1 MNWKTER
8 NAYDIDIQ
16 NNTATFDVRS
26 KCDRASEKFTI
37 DLDDF
42 DAVNKY
48 LWRLQFNNVKKT
60 RTFINSHDDTLIQ
73 AIASKYTYAHNSNMP
88 LIIGR
93 LKSKVNDFR
102 KDNLII
108 KSRLEDKPVKSLTYS
123 RAKLE
128 SLSGYLHVSSWR
140 EDEGT
145 VYCAQITAHTECL
158 INLRVKKTFK
168 DTKYLYA
175 EKRAIYAAYLFEK
188 MFYGED
194 FSEEEYARKEEAFKV
209 LDKAERA
216 EVEDAI
222 VEQLEKLRLA
232 RKKIDNYYQS
242 QTLAAKLAS
251 GEVIVRP
258 DWKVGDVEKSYDVVV
273 EPEPELEPALEPEPE
288 PESEPEPECSV
299 DDYTIECSKKL
310 LNTIHQTKGTHSFV
324 HVRMQNKDSDT
335 WTAIASTPNNPGA
348 FNATFGGEKHPSAK
362 AMAVYAAY
370 LFEKLVYGD
379 NFPKAEYNRKLEV
392 IKTLSAKDIEFVN
405 SKVAGK
411 LEKVYTVL
419 KEMASEK
426 SAESNE
432 PLSANKIEKSTYE
445 LLEQIKQ
452 TSSKEDALETA
463 ATVNEP
469 TEKYPDIFGNQ
480 EVQQAIA
487 EMKQKP
493 SLFQRIKNWFAN

>member
-60 RTFINSHDDTLIQ
+60 RTFINSHGDTLIQ

-175 EKRAIYAAYLFEK
+175 EKRTIYAAYLFEK

-209 LDKAERA
+209 LDKAERD
-216 EVEDAI
+216 EVEGAI

-258 DWKVGDVEKSYDVVV
+258 DWKIGDVESIKS
-273 EPEPELEPALEPEPE
+273 ESAEPEPE
-288 PESEPEPECSV
+288 PEPELAAV
-299 DDYTIECSKKL
+299 DYTIKCSKQL
-310 LNTIHQTKGTHSFV
+310 LNLIHLNDSKDRYSHVFCSRTGEYPSWGVNMTLTNQQNVGTVKFSEL
-324 HVRMQNKDSDT
+324 RYDD
-335 WTAIASTPNNPGA
+335 
-348 FNATFGGEKHPSAK
+348 AK
-362 AMAVYAAY
+362 AMAIYAAY
-370 LFEKLVYGD
+370 LFEKLAYGD
-379 NFPKAEYNRKLEV
+379 NFPITEYNRKLDV
-392 IKTLSAKDIEFVN
+392 IKTLSTEDIEFVN
-405 SKVAGK
+405 EMVAPK
-411 LEKVYTVL
+411 LEKVYTIL

-426 SAESNE
+426 SNACE
-432 PLSANKIEKSTYE
+432 PPQEVDAEKSADE
-445 LLEQIKQ
+445 FLEQIKQ
-452 TSSKEDALETA
+452 APLKEDAPETTA
-463 ATVNEP
+463 VDDEL
-469 TEKYPDIFGNQ
+469 FL
-480 EVQQAIA
+480 
-487 EMKQKP
+487 P
-493 SLFQRIKNWFAN
+493 SVLSVLRFQNVTN

>member
-8 NAYDIDIQ
+8 NAYDVDIQ

-175 EKRAIYAAYLFEK
+175 ETRTIYAAYLFEK

-209 LDKAERA
+209 LDKVERA

-242 QTLAAKLAS
+242 QTLTAKLAS
-251 GEVIVRP
+251 GEIIVRP
-258 DWKVGDVEKSYDVVV
+258 DWKIGDAESDEGTSV
-273 EPEPELEPALEPEPE
+273 EPEPELEP
-288 PESEPEPECSV
+288 EPEPECSV

-310 LNTIHQTKGTHSFV
+310 LNTIHQTKGARSFV

-348 FNATFGGEKHPSAK
+348 FNATFSGEKHPSAK

-379 NFPKAEYNRKLEV
+379 NFPNTEYNRKLDV
-392 IKTLSAKDIEFVN
+392 IKTLSTEDIEFVN
-405 SKVAGK
+405 EMVAPK
-411 LEKVYTVL
+411 LEKVYTIL
-419 KEMASEK
+419 KELASDK
-426 SAESNE
+426 PAESNE
-432 PLSANKIEKSTYE
+432 PLIDYE
-445 LLEQIKQ
+445 IGRSKDAVFEQIKP
-452 TSSKEDALETA
+452 TPLKEDALETA
-463 ATVNEP
+463 AVDDELFAERFKRIEIPERN
-469 TEKYPDIFGNQ
+469 KLAI
-480 EVQQAIA
+480 QQAIA

>member
-1 MNWKTER
+1 MNLKTER
-8 NAYDIDIQ
+8 NVYDIDIQ

-26 KCDRASEKFTI
+26 KCERASEKFTI

-48 LWRLQFNNVKKT
+48 LWRLKFNNVKKT

-175 EKRAIYAAYLFEK
+175 EKRTIYAAYLFEK

-258 DWKVGDVEKSYDVVV
+258 DWKAGNVEESEDVVV
-273 EPEPELEPALEPEPE
+273 EPEPEPEPE
-288 PESEPEPECSV
+288 PEHIT
-299 DDYTIECSKKL
+299 DDYTIKCSKQL
-310 LNTIHQTKGTHSFV
+310 LNLIHLNDSKDRYSHVFCSRTGEYPSWGVNMTLTNQQNVGTVKFSEL
-324 HVRMQNKDSDT
+324 RYAD
-335 WTAIASTPNNPGA
+335 
-348 FNATFGGEKHPSAK
+348 AK

-379 NFPKAEYNRKLEV
+379 NLPKAEYNRKLEV

-405 SKVAGK
+405 AKVAGK
-411 LEKVYTVL
+411 LEKVYTIL
-419 KEMASEK
+419 KELASEK
-426 SAESNE
+426 SAENSA
-432 PLSANKIEKSTYE
+432 PLSTYKIEKSTDE

-452 TSSKEDALETA
+452 TPLRDDALETA
-463 ATVNEP
+463 AVDDELFAERFKRIEIPERN
-469 TEKYPDIFGNQ
+469 KLAI
-480 EVQQAIA
+480 QQAIA

-493 SLFQRIKNWFAN
+493 SLFQRIKNWFTN

>member
-1 MNWKTER
+1 
-8 NAYDIDIQ
+8 
-16 NNTATFDVRS
+16 
-26 KCDRASEKFTI
+26 
-37 DLDDF
+37 
-42 DAVNKY
+42 
-48 LWRLQFNNVKKT
+48 
-60 RTFINSHDDTLIQ
+60 
-73 AIASKYTYAHNSNMP
+73 MP

-175 EKRAIYAAYLFEK
+175 EKRTIYAAYLFEK

-209 LDKAERA
+209 LDKVERA

-242 QTLAAKLAS
+242 QTLAAKLES

-258 DWKVGDVEKSYDVVV
+258 DWKIGNVEKSDDVVV
-273 EPEPELEPALEPEPE
+273 EPEPEPQPQPEPE
-288 PESEPEPECSV
+288 LATV
-299 DDYTIECSKKL
+299 DYTIKCSKHL
-310 LNTIHQTKGTHSFV
+310 LNSAHQKRNTNEFV
-324 HVRMQNKDSDT
+324 HVSHAVLKSGLRWVSVGSLPKR
-335 WTAIASTPNNPGA
+335 NNI
-348 FNATFGGEKHPSAK
+348 FNVTFTEVNYTDAR
-362 AMAVYAAY
+362 AMAIYSAY

-379 NFPKAEYNRKLEV
+379 NFPKTEYNRKLEV
-392 IKTLSAKDIEFVN
+392 IKTLSTKEIGFVN
-405 SKVAGK
+405 ERVAGK

-426 SAESNE
+426 SVESNE
-432 PLSANKIEKSTYE
+432 HLSTYKIEKSTDE
-445 LLEQIKQ
+445 LLKQIKQ
-452 TSSKEDALETA
+452 TPLKEDALETLA
-463 ATVNEP
+463 SEACAV
-469 TEKYPDIFGNQ
+469 
-480 EVQQAIA
+480 
-487 EMKQKP
+487 
-493 SLFQRIKNWFAN
+493 

>member
-8 NAYDIDIQ
+8 NAYDVDIQ

-145 VYCAQITAHTECL
+145 VYCAQITAHTKCL

-175 EKRAIYAAYLFEK
+175 ENRTIYAAYLFEK

-258 DWKVGDVEKSYDVVV
+258 DWKAGNVEESEDVVV
-273 EPEPELEPALEPEPE
+273 EPEPEPEPKPQLEPELAA
-288 PESEPEPECSV
+288 V
-299 DDYTIECSKKL
+299 DYTIKCSKHL
-310 LNTIHQTKGTHSFV
+310 LNSAHQKRNTDEFV
-324 HVRMQNKDSDT
+324 HVNHAVLKSGSRWVSVGSLPKRNNIFNVTFTEGNYTDARAV
-335 WTAIASTPNNPGA
+335 AIYS
-348 FNATFGGEKHPSAK
+348 
-362 AMAVYAAY
+362 AY
-370 LFEKLVYGD
+370 LFEKLVYGN
-379 NFPKAEYNRKLEV
+379 NFPKTEYNRKLEV
-392 IKTLSAKDIEFVN
+392 IKTLSTKEIEFVN
-405 SKVAGK
+405 ERVAGK

-419 KEMASEK
+419 KELASEK
-426 SAESNE
+426 TAKSNE
-432 PLSANKIEKSTYE
+432 PLSTCKIEKSADE
-445 LLEQIKQ
+445 LLEKIKQ
-452 TSSKEDALETA
+452 TPSEDKTIDSVEVMMKSTD
-463 ATVNEP
+463 EFIDQFSRP
-469 TEKYPDIFGNQ
+469 

>member
-1 MNWKTER
+1 
-8 NAYDIDIQ
+8 
-16 NNTATFDVRS
+16 
-26 KCDRASEKFTI
+26 
-37 DLDDF
+37 
-42 DAVNKY
+42 
-48 LWRLQFNNVKKT
+48 
-60 RTFINSHDDTLIQ
+60 
-73 AIASKYTYAHNSNMP
+73 MP

-175 EKRAIYAAYLFEK
+175 EKRTIYAAYLFEK

-232 RKKIDNYYQS
+232 RKKIDDYYQS

-258 DWKVGDVEKSYDVVV
+258 DWKVGDVEKSDDAAVK
-273 EPEPELEPALEPEPE
+273 PEPEPE
-288 PESEPEPECSV
+288 PKPEPEHKT
-299 DDYTIECSKKL
+299 DDCTIKCSKQL
-310 LNTIHQTKGTHSFV
+310 LNLIHLNDSKDRYAHVFCSRTGEYPSWGVNMTLTNQQNVGTVKFSEL
-324 HVRMQNKDSDT
+324 RYAD
-335 WTAIASTPNNPGA
+335 
-348 FNATFGGEKHPSAK
+348 AK

-379 NFPKAEYNRKLEV
+379 SLPKAEYNRKLEV

-405 SKVAGK
+405 AKVAGK
-411 LEKVYTVL
+411 LEKVYTIL
-419 KEMASEK
+419 KELASEK
-426 SAESNE
+426 SAENSA
-432 PLSANKIEKSTYE
+432 PLSTYKSEKSTDE
-445 LLEQIKQ
+445 RLEQIKQ
-452 TSSKEDALETA
+452 TPLRDDALETA
-463 ATVNEP
+463 AVDDELFAERFKRIEIPERN
-469 TEKYPDIFGNQ
+469 KLAIR
-480 EVQQAIA
+480 QAIS
-487 EMKQKP
+487 EIGQKP

>member
-8 NAYDIDIQ
+8 NAYDVDIQ

-60 RTFINSHDDTLIQ
+60 RTFINSHGDTLIQ

-175 EKRAIYAAYLFEK
+175 EKRTIYAAYLFEK

-209 LDKAERA
+209 LDKAERS

-258 DWKVGDVEKSYDVVV
+258 DWKIGNVEKSDDVVV
-273 EPEPELEPALEPEPE
+273 EPEPEPQPQPEPE
-288 PESEPEPECSV
+288 LAAV
-299 DDYTIECSKKL
+299 DYTIKCSKHL
-310 LNTIHQTKGTHSFV
+310 LNSAHQKRNTDEFANVNHAVLKSGSRWISV
-324 HVRMQNKDSDT
+324 GSLPKR
-335 WTAIASTPNNPGA
+335 NNI
-348 FNATFGGEKHPSAK
+348 FNVTFTEGNYTDAR
-362 AMAVYAAY
+362 AMAIYSAY

-379 NFPKAEYNRKLEV
+379 NFPKTEYNRKLEV
-392 IKTLSAKDIEFVN
+392 VKTLSTKEIEFVN
-405 SKVAGK
+405 ERVAGK

-419 KEMASEK
+419 KEMTSEK
-426 SAESNE
+426 SNACE
-432 PLSANKIEKSTYE
+432 PPQEVDAEKSADE
-445 LLEQIKQ
+445 FLEQIKQ
-452 TSSKEDALETA
+452 APLKEDAPETTA
-463 ATVNEP
+463 VDDELFAERFKRIEIPERN
-469 TEKYPDIFGNQ
+469 KLAIQ
-480 EVQQAIA
+480 KAIA
-487 EMKQKP
+487 EIEPKP

>member
-8 NAYDIDIQ
+8 NAYDVDIQ

-145 VYCAQITAHTECL
+145 VYCAQITAYTECL

-175 EKRAIYAAYLFEK
+175 EKRTIYAAYLFEK

-216 EVEDAI
+216 EVEDTI

-232 RKKIDNYYQS
+232 RKKIDNYYQF

-258 DWKVGDVEKSYDVVV
+258 GWKVDDVEKSDDAAVK
-273 EPEPELEPALEPEPE
+273 PEPEPE
-288 PESEPEPECSV
+288 PKPEPEHKT
-299 DDYTIECSKKL
+299 DDCTIKCSKQL
-310 LNTIHQTKGTHSFV
+310 LNLIHLNDSKDRYAHVFCSRTGEYPSWVVNMTLTNQQNVGTVKFSEL
-324 HVRMQNKDSDT
+324 RYAD
-335 WTAIASTPNNPGA
+335 
-348 FNATFGGEKHPSAK
+348 AK

-379 NFPKAEYNRKLEV
+379 NFPKAEYNRKLDV

-419 KEMASEK
+419 KELASEK
-426 SAESNE
+426 SAKSDE
-432 PLSANKIEKSTYE
+432 PLSTYKIEKSTDE
-445 LLEQIKQ
+445 LLK
-452 TSSKEDALETA
+452 
-463 ATVNEP
+463 
-469 TEKYPDIFGNQ
+469 
-480 EVQQAIA
+480 
-487 EMKQKP
+487 
-493 SLFQRIKNWFAN
+493 

>member
-73 AIASKYTYAHNSNMP
+73 VIASKYTYAHNSNMP

-140 EDEGT
+140 EGEGA

-168 DTKYLYA
+168 DTKYLCA
-175 EKRAIYAAYLFEK
+175 EKRTIYAAYLFEK

-194 FSEEEYARKEEAFKV
+194 FSEEEYAHKEEAFKV
-209 LDKAERA
+209 LDKAERS

-222 VEQLEKLRLA
+222 VEQLERLRLA

-258 DWKVGDVEKSYDVVV
+258 DWKAGNVEESEDVVV
-273 EPEPELEPALEPEPE
+273 EPEPE
-288 PESEPEPECSV
+288 SEPEHMT
-299 DDYTIECSKKL
+299 DDYTIKCSKQL
-310 LNTIHQTKGTHSFV
+310 LNLIHLNDSKDRYSHVFCSRTGEYPSWGVNMTLTNQQNVGTVKFSEL
-324 HVRMQNKDSDT
+324 RYAD
-335 WTAIASTPNNPGA
+335 
-348 FNATFGGEKHPSAK
+348 AK

-379 NFPKAEYNRKLEV
+379 NLPKAEYNRKLEV

-405 SKVAGK
+405 AKVAGK

-419 KEMASEK
+419 KELASEK
-426 SAESNE
+426 SAKSDE
-432 PLSANKIEKSTYE
+432 PLSTYKIERSTDE
-445 LLEQIKQ
+445 LLKQIKQ
-452 TSSKEDALETA
+452 TPLKEDALETA
-463 ATVNEP
+463 ATVDEP
-469 TEKYPDIFGNQ
+469 TEKIPRHIWQPRGSKGNRRN
-480 EVQQAIA
+480 ETEA
-487 EMKQKP
+487 
-493 SLFQRIKNWFAN
+493 

>member
-8 NAYDIDIQ
+8 NVYDIDIQ

-26 KCDRASEKFTI
+26 KCDRASEKITI

-60 RTFINSHDDTLIQ
+60 RTFINSHNDTLIQ

-140 EDEGT
+140 EGEGT

-175 EKRAIYAAYLFEK
+175 EKRTIYAAYLFEK

-258 DWKVGDVEKSYDVVV
+258 DWKIGNVEKSDDAVV
-273 EPEPELEPALEPEPE
+273 EPEPE
-288 PESEPEPECSV
+288 PESEPEHIT
-299 DDYTIECSKKL
+299 DDYTIKCSKQL
-310 LNTIHQTKGTHSFV
+310 LNLIHLNDSKDRYSHVFCSRTGEYPSWGVNMTLTNQQNVGTVKFSEL
-324 HVRMQNKDSDT
+324 RYAD
-335 WTAIASTPNNPGA
+335 
-348 FNATFGGEKHPSAK
+348 AK

-370 LFEKLVYGD
+370 LFEKLVYGN

-392 IKTLSAKDIEFVN
+392 IKTLSAKDIEFAN

-419 KEMASEK
+419 KELASEK
-426 SAESNE
+426 SAKSDE
-432 PLSANKIEKSTYE
+432 PLSTYKIEKSTDE
-445 LLEQIKQ
+445 LLKQIKQ
-452 TSSKEDALETA
+452 TSLKEDALETA
-463 ATVNEP
+463 ATVDEP
-469 TEKYPDIFGNQ
+469 TEKYPDIFGNP
-480 EVQQAIA
+480 EVQKAIA

-493 SLFQRIKNWFAN
+493 SLFQRIKN

>member
-1 MNWKTER
+1 M
-8 NAYDIDIQ
+8 
-16 NNTATFDVRS
+16 
-26 KCDRASEKFTI
+26 
-37 DLDDF
+37 
-42 DAVNKY
+42 
-48 LWRLQFNNVKKT
+48 
-60 RTFINSHDDTLIQ
+60 IQ
-73 AIASKYTYAHNSNMP
+73 AIASKYTYAHNSNVP

-175 EKRAIYAAYLFEK
+175 EKRTIYAAYLFEK

-209 LDKAERA
+209 LDKVERA

-258 DWKVGDVEKSYDVVV
+258 DWKVGDVEKSDDAAVK
-273 EPEPELEPALEPEPE
+273 PEPEPE
-288 PESEPEPECSV
+288 PKPEPEHKT
-299 DDYTIECSKKL
+299 DDCTIKCSKQL
-310 LNTIHQTKGTHSFV
+310 LNLIHLNDSKDRYAHVFFSRTGEYPSWGVNMTLTNQQNVGTVKFSEL
-324 HVRMQNKDSDT
+324 RYAD
-335 WTAIASTPNNPGA
+335 
-348 FNATFGGEKHPSAK
+348 AK

-379 NFPKAEYNRKLEV
+379 NLPKAEYNRKLEV

-405 SKVAGK
+405 AKVAGE
-411 LEKVYTVL
+411 LEKVYTIL
-419 KEMASEK
+419 KEMASKKANVCEMSQDFNVEK
-426 SAESNE
+426 SAGEF
-432 PLSANKIEKSTYE
+432 
-445 LLEQIKQ
+445 LEQIKQ
-452 TSSKEDALETA
+452 APLKEDALETA
-463 ATVNEP
+463 AVDDELFAERFKRIEIPERN
-469 TEKYPDIFGNQ
+469 KLAI
-480 EVQQAIA
+480 QQAIS

-493 SLFQRIKNWFAN
+493 SLFQRIKNWFTN

>member
-8 NAYDIDIQ
+8 NAYDVDIQ

-26 KCDRASEKFTI
+26 KFDRASEKFTI

-48 LWRLQFNNVKKT
+48 LWRLQFNNFKKT

-140 EDEGT
+140 EGEGT

-175 EKRAIYAAYLFEK
+175 EKRTIYAAYLFEK

-216 EVEDAI
+216 EVEDTI

-242 QTLAAKLAS
+242 QTLAAKLTS

-258 DWKVGDVEKSYDVVV
+258 DWKAGDVEESEDVV
-273 EPEPELEPALEPEPE
+273 AEPEPE
-288 PESEPEPECSV
+288 PEPEPEHIT
-299 DDYTIECSKKL
+299 DDYTIKCSKQL
-310 LNTIHQTKGTHSFV
+310 LNLIHLNDSKDRYSHVFCSRTGEYLSWGVNMTLTNQQNVGTVKFSEL
-324 HVRMQNKDSDT
+324 RYAD
-335 WTAIASTPNNPGA
+335 
-348 FNATFGGEKHPSAK
+348 AK

-379 NFPKAEYNRKLEV
+379 NLPKAEYNRKLDV
-392 IKTLSAKDIEFVN
+392 IKTLSTEDIEFVN
-405 SKVAGK
+405 EMVAPK
-411 LEKVYTVL
+411 LEKVYTIL
-419 KEMASEK
+419 KELASDK
-426 SAESNE
+426 PAESNE
-432 PLSANKIEKSTYE
+432 PLIDYE
-445 LLEQIKQ
+445 IGRSKDAVFEQIKQ
-452 TSSKEDALETA
+452 TPLRDAVLETA
-463 ATVNEP
+463 TVDDELFAERFKRIEIPERN
-469 TEKYPDIFGNQ
+469 KLAI
-480 EVQQAIA
+480 QQAIA

-493 SLFQRIKNWFAN
+493 SLFQRIKNWFTN

>member
-8 NAYDIDIQ
+8 NVYDIDIQ

-26 KCDRASEKFTI
+26 KCDRASEKITI

-60 RTFINSHDDTLIQ
+60 RTFINSHNDTLIQ

-140 EDEGT
+140 EGEGT

-175 EKRAIYAAYLFEK
+175 EKRTIYAAYLFEK

-258 DWKVGDVEKSYDVVV
+258 DWKIGNVEKSDDVVV
-273 EPEPELEPALEPEPE
+273 EPEPEQ
-288 PESEPEPECSV
+288 ESEPEHIT
-299 DDYTIECSKKL
+299 DDYTIKCSKQL
-310 LNTIHQTKGTHSFV
+310 LNLIHLNDSKDRYSHVFCSRTGEYPSWGVNMTLTNQQNVGTVKFSEL
-324 HVRMQNKDSDT
+324 RYAD
-335 WTAIASTPNNPGA
+335 
-348 FNATFGGEKHPSAK
+348 AK

-392 IKTLSAKDIEFVN
+392 IKTLSAKDIEFAN

-419 KEMASEK
+419 KELASEK
-426 SAESNE
+426 SAKSDE
-432 PLSANKIEKSTYE
+432 PLSTYKIEKSTDE
-445 LLEQIKQ
+445 LLKQIKQ
-452 TSSKEDALETA
+452 TSLKEDALETA
-463 ATVNEP
+463 ATVDEP
-469 TEKYPDIFGNQ
+469 TEKYPDIFGNP
-480 EVQQAIA
+480 EVQKAIA

>member
-26 KCDRASEKFTI
+26 KCGRASEKFTI

-73 AIASKYTYAHNSNMP
+73 AIASKYIYAHNSNMP

-108 KSRLEDKPVKSLTYS
+108 KSSLEDKPVKSLTYS

-128 SLSGYLHVSSWR
+128 SLSRYLHVSSWR

-175 EKRAIYAAYLFEK
+175 EKRTIYAAYLFEK

-209 LDKAERA
+209 LDKVERA
-216 EVEDAI
+216 EVEEAI

-242 QTLAAKLAS
+242 QTLTAKLAS

-258 DWKVGDVEKSYDVVV
+258 DWKVGDVEKSDDAAVKPEP
-273 EPEPELEPALEPEPE
+273 EPEPELEPEPEHIT
-288 PESEPEPECSV
+288 
-299 DDYTIECSKKL
+299 DDYTIKCSKHL
-310 LNTIHQTKGTHSFV
+310 LNNAHQKHDTDGFV
-324 HVRMQNKDSDT
+324 HVSHTVLKSGSKWVSVGSLPKR
-335 WTAIASTPNNPGA
+335 NNI
-348 FNATFGGEKHPSAK
+348 FNATFTEGNYTDAR
-362 AMAVYAAY
+362 AMAIYSAY

-419 KEMASEK
+419 KELTSEK
-426 SAESNE
+426 SAKSDE
-432 PLSANKIEKSTYE
+432 PLSTYKIEKSTDE
-445 LLEQIKQ
+445 PLKQIKQ
-452 TSSKEDALETA
+452 TPLKEDALETA
-463 ATVNEP
+463 ATVYEP
-469 TEKYPDIFGNQ
+469 TEKCPDIFGNP

>member
-1 MNWKTER
+1 
-8 NAYDIDIQ
+8 
-16 NNTATFDVRS
+16 
-26 KCDRASEKFTI
+26 
-37 DLDDF
+37 
-42 DAVNKY
+42 
-48 LWRLQFNNVKKT
+48 
-60 RTFINSHDDTLIQ
+60 LIQ

-175 EKRAIYAAYLFEK
+175 EKRTIYAAYLFEK

-232 RKKIDNYYQS
+232 RKKIDDYYQS

-258 DWKVGDVEKSYDVVV
+258 DWKVGDVEKSDDAAVK
-273 EPEPELEPALEPEPE
+273 PEPEPE
-288 PESEPEPECSV
+288 PKPEPEHKT
-299 DDYTIECSKKL
+299 DDCTIKCSKQL
-310 LNTIHQTKGTHSFV
+310 LNLIHLNDSKDRYAHVFCSRTGEYPSWGVNMTLTNQQNVGTVKFSEL
-324 HVRMQNKDSDT
+324 RYAD
-335 WTAIASTPNNPGA
+335 
-348 FNATFGGEKHPSAK
+348 AK

-379 NFPKAEYNRKLEV
+379 SLPKAEYNRKLEV

-405 SKVAGK
+405 AKVAGK
-411 LEKVYTVL
+411 LEKVYTIL
-419 KEMASEK
+419 KELASEK
-426 SAESNE
+426 SAENSA
-432 PLSANKIEKSTYE
+432 PLSTYKSEKSTDE
-445 LLEQIKQ
+445 RLEQIKQ
-452 TSSKEDALETA
+452 TPLRDDALETA
-463 ATVNEP
+463 AVDDELFAERFKRIEIPERN
-469 TEKYPDIFGNQ
+469 KLAIR
-480 EVQQAIA
+480 QAIS
-487 EMKQKP
+487 EIGQKP

>member
-8 NAYDIDIQ
+8 NAYDVDIQ

-175 EKRAIYAAYLFEK
+175 EKRTIYAAYLFEK

-242 QTLAAKLAS
+242 QTLVAKLAS

-258 DWKVGDVEKSYDVVV
+258 DWKVGDVEKSDDVVV
-273 EPEPELEPALEPEPE
+273 EPETEPEPQPEPE
-288 PESEPEPECSV
+288 PEHIT
-299 DDYTIECSKKL
+299 DDYTIKCSKQL
-310 LNTIHQTKGTHSFV
+310 LNLIHLNDSKDRYSHVFCSRTGEYPSWGVNMTLTNQQNVGTVKFSEL
-324 HVRMQNKDSDT
+324 RYAD
-335 WTAIASTPNNPGA
+335 
-348 FNATFGGEKHPSAK
+348 AK

-379 NFPKAEYNRKLEV
+379 NLPKAEYNRKLDV
-392 IKTLSAKDIEFVN
+392 IKTLSTEDIEFVN
-405 SKVAGK
+405 EMVAPK
-411 LEKVYTVL
+411 LEKVYTIL
-419 KEMASEK
+419 KELASDK
-426 SAESNE
+426 PAESNE
-432 PLSANKIEKSTYE
+432 PLIDYE
-445 LLEQIKQ
+445 IGRSKDAVFEQIKQ
-452 TSSKEDALETA
+452 MPLKDDALETA
-463 ATVNEP
+463 AVDDELFAERFKRVEIPERN
-469 TEKYPDIFGNQ
+469 KLAI
-480 EVQQAIA
+480 QQAVA
-487 EMKQKP
+487 KMKQKP